1 MRGKEI
7 LQRIG
12 LVLHVSSS
20 RNIILKAENVPRIG
34 DNVLDENLKPVG
46 MVFDVFGPISSPYL
60 AVKPN
65 IQNPQHLVNHVL
77 YVVPSKP
84 ARKERKKKR

>member
-1 MRGKEI
+1 VRGKVI

-34 DNVLDENLKPVG
+34 DRVQDENLKPMG
-46 MVFDVFGPISSPYL
+46 MVFDVFGPTSSPYV

-65 IQNPQHLVNHVL
+65 IQNPQHLINRVL

-84 ARKERKKKR
+84 ERKERKKKR